1 MGRGSDA
8 YTADAFRRAL
18 EEACAETGLS
28 AAGAEPLHLTV
39 NAVFRLRHAPVVVRI
54 AGPQLGRD
62 DVVRVVALAHWLE
75 REDVPAVRL
84 APLPVPQP
92 VATESGLLATF
103 WHFLPHLPGR
113 TPAADELADPLR
125 RVHNLGAPPCPLPD
139 WDPLSVDR
147 ARLDRAPVGVGAAEL
162 AYLHDL
168 ADRLEDELPRLRF
181 ALPRAVIHGD
191 AHIGNLLHDT
201 RGHPVL
207 CDLDFMCVGPP
218 EWDLVPELMG
228 CVRYGRPMA
237 GYQRLVDAYG
247 FDPRTWEGLPTMAR
261 VHALNVLTVVLPL
274 LEANPG
280 MRAEWR
286 RRIGALRDGA
296 PTGPWTSYRYTV

>member
-18 EEACAETGLS
+18 EEACATTGLS

-62 DVVRVVALAHWLE
+62 DVVRVVALARWLE

-92 VATESGLLATF
+92 VPTGSGLLATF
-103 WHFLPHLPGR
+103 WRHLPQQPGR
-113 TPAADELADPLR
+113 HPAAGELAGPLR
-125 RVHNLGAPPCPLPD
+125 RVHTLGAPPCPLPD
-139 WDPLSVDR
+139 WDPLGVDR
-147 ARLDRAPVGVGAAEL
+147 ARLRRAPADAGAAEL

-181 ALPRAVIHGD
+181 ALPRTVIHGD
-191 AHIGNLLHDT
+191 AHIGNLLHDA

-207 CDLDFMCVGPP
+207 CDLDFMCAGPP

-228 CVRYGRPMA
+228 CVRYGRPVA

-274 LEANPG
+274 LGTNPG

-286 RRIGALRDGA
+286 RRIAALRDGVA
-296 PTGPWTSYRYTV
+296 TGPWTSYRYTV